1 MVVTASTLW
10 LIDTSALRPHVMKFA
25 EVLIPRIAAGRVSIC
40 LLTELEVGYST
51 RSLSDFERISRDVL
65 APLNRLITPVATEA
79 RAREVQRA
87 LIACGQHRAIA
98 IPDLIVAAVAEIEGL
113 TVLHYDGDFDLI
125 ADITGQP
132 TEWIVPPGSA

>member
-1 MVVTASTLW
+1 MASTSW
-10 LIDTSALRPHVMKFA
+10 LIDTSALRPHVMEFA

-40 LLTELEVGYST
+40 LVTELEVGYSA
-51 RSLSDFERISRDVL
+51 RSLLDFERISQDVL
-65 APLNRLITPVATEA
+65 APLNRLITPVAAEA

-87 LIACGQHRAIA
+87 LIARGQHRAVA
-98 IPDLIVAAVAEIEGL
+98 IPALIVAAVAEIEGL

-132 TEWIVPPGSA
+132 TEWVVPPGSA